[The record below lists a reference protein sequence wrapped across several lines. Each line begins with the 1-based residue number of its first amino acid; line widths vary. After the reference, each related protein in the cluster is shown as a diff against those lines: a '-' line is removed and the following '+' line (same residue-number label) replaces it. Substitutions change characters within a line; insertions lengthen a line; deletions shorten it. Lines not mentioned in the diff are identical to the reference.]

1 MKETTKEVWRVMD
14 NMCNEEIIK
23 ATIEV
28 GKDVAKD
35 ILQPTSKSIG
45 ENLGLLVDGVMGW
58 LGYWGQKQAIKRDVY
73 LIEYKK
79 EIEEA
84 VKQRKEDNL
93 IEPQL
98 RIVGPTIEASKFYI
112 EDKDFRKMFAELI
125 ASSCDKETEK
135 LVHPSFP
142 EIIKQLSAIDAR
154 FLQLFL
160 QESTFPC
167 VKLISKNPDNT
178 VTPYRH
184 LLIDLKECSHSF
196 KRNDELYLTQSVDNL
211 IRLGIICLNS
221 EVIELSYDYS
231 KFKEHWYYKAAEKDC
246 DGNIKIKKYRLE
258 LTELGEDFKRCCL

>member
-1 MKETTKEVWRVMD
+1 MID
-14 NMCNEEIIK
+14 NMYNEEIVK
-23 ATIEV
+23 ATIDV

-58 LGYWGQKQAIKRDVY
+58 LGYWGQKQTIKRDVY

-84 VKQRKEDNL
+84 VKQRKEDDL

-98 RIVGPTIEASKFYI
+98 RIVGPAIEASKFHI

-142 EIIKQLSAIDAR
+142 EMIKQLSTKDAK
-154 FLQLFL
+154 FLQLFI
-160 QESTFPC
+160 QDTTFPC
-167 VKLISKNPDNT
+167 VKFRSRHSDNT
-178 VTPYRH
+178 ITPYRH
-184 LLIDLKECSHSF
+184 LIIDLKECSHSF
-196 KRNDELYLTQSVDNL
+196 NQNDELYFTQSVDNL
-211 IRLGIICLNS
+211 IRLGIIRLNS

-231 KFKEHWYYKAAEKDC
+231 KFKEHWYYKAIEKEC
-246 DGNIKIKKYRLE
+246 DGNIEIKKYRLE